1 MIPDALPILVVG
13 ASPSVFHQFR
23 EMFPFGFSFQHAR
36 SETEMF
42 DMLRR
47 EEFSAVVCEQNLQ
60 DTTGEAALANIAKT
74 FPHVSRLIVAHEND
88 IMSAL
93 GNLDGVRH
101 QRFIRLPLSPFETR
115 QALEYAA
122 DVFYLKQE
130 CQKLGNNLEQYY
142 KTLRD
147 SFDERSKQLAQERD
161 NYKRQ
166 NAKILDSIRNAERI
180 QRAILPSEA
189 KLDAVIA
196 QYFLIFKPRDI
207 VSGDFYWTHIV
218 KDEDV
223 TRFFIAVADSTGHGV
238 PGAFMS
244 MVGTTLLN
252 QIVGQNPMQQPAEI
266 LEQLHDGV
274 QTSLRHASRR
284 LDVDDGI
291 EICLCMVEE
300 QRVTFSGAGRP
311 LYIVAQDENN
321 KWQLN
326 ELKGDRKPI
335 GGARRKTD
343 TRFTNHTLEVP
354 KGSMIYLTTDGF
366 ADQSNEASER
376 FTSRRLKDKLIE
388 IAGLTCLGQRYLL
401 ENELAKYQ
409 GSEAQRDDL
418 TILGVR
424 LPILSMASLE
434 LPSGSFSVTGNL
446 IL

>member
-1 MIPDALPILVVG
+1 MIPDALPVLVVG
-13 ASPSVFHQFR
+13 ASPNLFYQFR
-23 EMFPFGFSFQHAR
+23 EMFPAGFSFQHAR
-36 SETEMF
+36 TEAEMIE
-42 DMLRR
+42 MLKR
-47 EEFSAVVCEQNLQ
+47 EEFAVAICEQHIA
-60 DTTGEAALANIAKT
+60 DTTGEAALARIAKG
-74 FPHVSRLIVAHEND
+74 FPDVSRLFVAELHD
-88 IMSAL
+88 VMSAV

-101 QRFIRLPLSPFETR
+101 QRFIRLPLDAFETR
-115 QALEYAA
+115 QALEYGAE
-122 DVFYLKQE
+122 VFYLKRE

-147 SFDERSKQLAQERD
+147 SFDERSKQLTQERD

-218 KDEDV
+218 KDEDI

-252 QIVGQNPMQQPAEI
+252 QIIGQNPRQEPAAI

-274 QTSLRHASRR
+274 QTSLRHSSRR

-291 EICLCMVEE
+291 EICLVMIEE

-311 LYIVAQDENN
+311 LYIVSQDENQ
-321 KWQLN
+321 KWGLS

-335 GGARRKTD
+335 GGSRRKLD
-343 TRFTNHTLEVP
+343 VRFTNHTLEVP
-354 KGSMIYLTTDGF
+354 KGSMIYLTTDGL
-366 ADQSNEASER
+366 ADQSNEASDR

-401 ENELAKYQ
+401 ENELAKFQ